1 MPNIRYITRKIN
13 LETLDCR
20 IIRQFAEEKGLGK
33 KGFSAALR
41 FIIRD
46 WYTLRMIRITQDK
59 PKDYDKE
66 DSTWA
71 RAFTNQLFET
81 QKRGDE
87 RNKQVQEHRAALLR
101 KEQER
106 RQL

>member
-1 MPNIRYITRKIN
+1 MPAIRYITRMVN
-13 LETLDCR
+13 LETLDYR

-41 FIIRD
+41 FIVRD
-46 WYTLRMIRITQDK
+46 WYALRMIRLTQDK
-59 PKDYDKE
+59 PKDYDNE
-66 DSTWA
+66 DSSWA
-71 RAFTNQLFET
+71 RAITNQLFEA

-87 RNKQVQEHRAALLR
+87 RNKQDQERRTALLR

-106 RQL
+106 RKL